1 MLGDMGGDP
10 VLHFSD
16 PKDIDDFVEKL
27 GMFERGEMTPDQFKV
42 YRLGRGTYGQR
53 QPDVNMLRVKIPQG
67 VLDGPQ
73 LEAVAHVADEYSR
86 GFGHITTRQN
96 IQLHF
101 VKLDR
106 AAEAMRVMDEVGLTT
121 KEACGSTVRNVTAC
135 ALAGVCNG
143 APFDVTPY
151 GQAVTRY
158 FLRNPICQ
166 ALPRKFKIALSGC
179 PDDCAQGAINDV
191 GLLALVKD
199 GQRGFRVRVGGGL
212 STSPEDAHPLEDF
225 VPADRVLASVEAV
238 VRVFDRMGNREN
250 KSRARLKYVIRK
262 IGMDGFRAEYA
273 KELALIE
280 SEGRSVNV
288 IDTAHETRPDAI
300 LRLGAA
306 RREAVAEDGFAEFY
320 RSNCIKQRQAG
331 YYAVLARL
339 QLGDI
344 TSAQLRG
351 VAALA
356 REFSDGTVRLTND
369 QNLFFRFV
377 PEGSLTALH
386 ARLLALGLGRPGA
399 RTVEDVTSCPGADT
413 CNLAVTKSREL
424 AIAVSEKLAAAPA
437 ARAGAE
443 SLDIKISGC
452 PNSCGQHHVAG
463 FGFHGTMRRVG
474 GQAVPEYQLHL
485 GGGIA
490 EAGATFGRQVV
501 KVPARRVG
509 DTVVRLLELYQQEK
523 MDGEKP
529 LDFFR
534 RVDAKVVK
542 AAVADLS
549 AFDEKTA
556 RPEDYLDNGDE
567 TKFVVAIGQG
577 ECAV

>member
-1 MLGDMGGDP
+1 
-10 VLHFSD
+10 
-16 PKDIDDFVEKL
+16 
-27 GMFERGEMTPDQFKV
+27 
-42 YRLGRGTYGQR
+42 
-53 QPDVNMLRVKIPQG
+53 
-67 VLDGPQ
+67 
-73 LEAVAHVADEYSR
+73 
-86 GFGHITTRQN
+86 
-96 IQLHF
+96 
-101 VKLDR
+101 
-106 AAEAMRVMDEVGLTT
+106 
-121 KEACGSTVRNVTAC
+121 
-135 ALAGVCNG
+135 
-143 APFDVTPY
+143 
-151 GQAVTRY
+151 
-158 FLRNPICQ
+158 
-166 ALPRKFKIALSGC
+166 
-179 PDDCAQGAINDV
+179 
-191 GLLALVKD
+191 
-199 GQRGFRVRVGGGL
+199 
-212 STSPEDAHPLEDF
+212 
-225 VPADRVLASVEAV
+225 
-238 VRVFDRMGNREN
+238 
-250 KSRARLKYVIRK
+250 
-262 IGMDGFRAEYA
+262 
-273 KELALIE
+273 
-280 SEGRSVNV
+280 
-288 IDTAHETRPDAI
+288 
-300 LRLGAA
+300 
-306 RREAVAEDGFAEFY
+306 
-320 RSNCIKQRQAG
+320 
-331 YYAVLARL
+331 
-339 QLGDI
+339 
-344 TSAQLRG
+344 